1 MSIEYVMISKNYP
14 SKNKPPPDP
23 HPSGFSSFKL
33 KEKMISTP
41 NNLLHKIEERER
53 ESYPVC

>member
-1 MSIEYVMISKNYP
+1 MISKNYP

-23 HPSGFSSFKL
+23 HASGFSSFKL

-41 NNLLHKIEERER
+41 NNLVIGYWLFRLYQNLKR
-53 ESYPVC
+53 